1 MAMQR
6 NYFTVL
12 FFLKKSKLLKN
23 GEAPICMRITI
34 NGKRAEIQI
43 KRGIDVAKWNA
54 QKECAIG
61 KERKYQEINH
71 YLDTIRTKILQI
83 HRELEQDGKP
93 ITADI
98 IKNIYYGGHS
108 TPKMLLEVFQE
119 HNLEYR
125 ELMNKEY
132 AEGTVLRYERTAR
145 YLKEFIS
152 EQYNLTDI
160 PLKSIN
166 YEFITKF
173 EHFIK
178 IQKNCA
184 QNATVKYLKNLKKI
198 IKTALIKKWI
208 TDDPFAE
215 IHFKQTKCNR
225 EFLNET
231 EIRKI
236 INKDFDIQRLQTVR
250 DIFIFCCFTGLAFTD
265 VKNLKKEHLV
275 QADNGEWWIRK
286 AREKTDNMCD
296 IPLLDIPR
304 LILEKYQ
311 SNPICNE
318 KGLLLP
324 VPSNQRMNSYLK
336 EIADVGLLL
345 PVPSNQ
351 RMNSYLKEIAD
362 VCGIQKNLSTHIARH
377 TFASLA
383 IANKVS
389 LESIAKMLGHT
400 DIRTTRIYAKIMNST
415 IANEMK
421 VLQNKFAI

>member
-1 MAMQR
+1 M
-6 NYFTVL
+6 
-12 FFLKKSKLLKN
+12 
-23 GEAPICMRITI
+23 
-34 NGKRAEIQI
+34 
-43 KRGIDVAKWNA
+43 
-54 QKECAIG
+54 
-61 KERKYQEINH
+61 
-71 YLDTIRTKILQI
+71 
-83 HRELEQDGKP
+83 
-93 ITADI
+93 
-98 IKNIYYGGHS
+98 
-108 TPKMLLEVFQE
+108 
-119 HNLEYR
+119 
-125 ELMNKEY
+125 
-132 AEGTVLRYERTAR
+132 
-145 YLKEFIS
+145 
-152 EQYNLTDI
+152 
-160 PLKSIN
+160 
-166 YEFITKF
+166 
-173 EHFIK
+173 
-178 IQKNCA
+178 
-184 QNATVKYLKNLKKI
+184 KYLKNLKKI

-225 EFLNET
+225 EFLNEM
-231 EIRKI
+231 ELRKI

-265 VKNLKKEHLV
+265 VKNLKKEHFV

-318 KGLLLP
+318 K
-324 VPSNQRMNSYLK
+324 
-336 EIADVGLLL
+336 GLLL

>member
-1 MAMQR
+1 MNLSR
-6 NYFTVL
+6 TVN
-12 FFLKKSKLLKN
+12 LLQ
-23 GEAPICMRITI
+23 
-34 NGKRAEIQI
+34 QI
-43 KRGIDVAKWNA
+43 
-54 QKECAIG
+54 
-61 KERKYQEINH
+61 
-71 YLDTIRTKILQI
+71 LS
-83 HRELEQDGKP
+83 
-93 ITADI
+93 
-98 IKNIYYGGHS
+98 KNIYYGEHS

-119 HNLEYR
+119 HNSEYR

-152 EQYNLTDI
+152 EQYKLADI

-225 EFLNET
+225 EFLNEM
-231 EIRKI
+231 ELRKI

-336 EIADVGLLL
+336 EIADV
-345 PVPSNQ
+345 
-351 RMNSYLKEIAD
+351 
-362 VCGIQKNLSTHIARH
+362 CGIQKNLSTHIARH

>member
-1 MAMQR
+1 
-6 NYFTVL
+6 
-12 FFLKKSKLLKN
+12 
-23 GEAPICMRITI
+23 
-34 NGKRAEIQI
+34 
-43 KRGIDVAKWNA
+43 
-54 QKECAIG
+54 
-61 KERKYQEINH
+61 
-71 YLDTIRTKILQI
+71 
-83 HRELEQDGKP
+83 
-93 ITADI
+93 
-98 IKNIYYGGHS
+98 
-108 TPKMLLEVFQE
+108 
-119 HNLEYR
+119 
-125 ELMNKEY
+125 MNKEY

-152 EQYNLTDI
+152 EQYKLADI

-225 EFLNET
+225 EFLNEM
-231 EIRKI
+231 ELRKI

-286 AREKTDNMCD
+286 AREKIDNMCD

-336 EIADVGLLL
+336 EIADV
-345 PVPSNQ
+345 
-351 RMNSYLKEIAD
+351 
-362 VCGIQKNLSTHIARH
+362 CGIQKNLSTHIARH
-377 TFASLA
+377 TCATLL
-383 IANKVS
+383 IHQGVPITTVQK
-389 LESIAKMLGHT
+389 LLGHT
-400 DIRTTRIYAKIMNST
+400 SVKTTEIYSEILADT
-415 IANEMK
+415 IVRDLK
-421 VLQNKFAI
+421 LIKRRGKL

>member
-34 NGKRAEIQI
+34 NGKRAEVQI
-43 KRGIDVAKWNA
+43 KRSIDVTKWNT

-61 KERKYQEINH
+61 REKKYQEINH

-98 IKNIYYGGHS
+98 IKNIYYGEHS

-119 HNLEYR
+119 HNSEYR

-152 EQYNLTDI
+152 EQYKLADI

-225 EFLNET
+225 EFLNEM
-231 EIRKI
+231 ELRKI

-250 DIFIFCCFTGLAFTD
+250 DIFIFCLYTGLSYIDLCNLTKEDIKLAFD
-265 VKNLKKEHLV
+265 GKL
-275 QADNGEWWIRK
+275 WIMIK
-286 AREKTDNMCD
+286 REKTGVDSNV
-296 IPLLDIPR
+296 PLLEIPKQ
-304 LILEKYQ
+304 ILAKY
-311 SNPICNE
+311 E
-318 KGLLLP
+318 GKMKGGKLLP
-324 VPSNQRMNSYLK
+324 VISNQKMNEYLG
-336 EIADVGLLL
+336 EIA
-345 PVPSNQ
+345 
-351 RMNSYLKEIAD
+351 E
-362 VCGIQKNLSTHIARH
+362 VCQIDKRITFHLARH
-377 TFASLA
+377 TFATEICLTQGVPIES
-383 IANKVS
+383 VS
-389 LESIAKMLGHT
+389 KMLGHT
-400 DIRTTRIYAKIMNST
+400 NIQTTQIYARVVDRKLSHDMAVLEQKLQSKGKRP
-415 IANEMK
+415 IAIVNP
-421 VLQNKFAI
+421 

>member
-34 NGKRAEIQI
+34 NGKRAEVQI
-43 KRGIDVAKWNA
+43 KRSIDVTKWNT

-61 KERKYQEINH
+61 REKKYQEINH

-98 IKNIYYGGHS
+98 IKNIYYGEHS

-119 HNLEYR
+119 HNSEYR

-152 EQYNLTDI
+152 EQYKLADI

-225 EFLNET
+225 EFLNEM
-231 EIRKI
+231 ELRKI

-250 DIFIFCCFTGLAFTD
+250 DIFIFCCFTGLAFSD
-265 VKNLKKEHLV
+265 IHGLRKEHIV
-275 QADNGEWWIRK
+275 EDSNGVRWIRK
-286 AREKTDNMCD
+286 GRQKTKIMCN
-296 IPLLDIPR
+296 IPLMEVPLK
-304 LILEKYQ
+304 ILGKY
-311 SNPICNE
+311 STNEYCKSRDVLFPVLCNQ
-318 KGLLLP
+318 K
-324 VPSNQRMNSYLK
+324 MNAYLK
-336 EIADVGLLL
+336 ELAD
-345 PVPSNQ
+345 
-351 RMNSYLKEIAD
+351 I
-362 VCGIQKNLSTHIARH
+362 CGIKKILTTHVARH
-377 TFASLA
+377 TFATFALANGVSIESVAKNVGAYQCSDDPSLCTC
-383 IANKVS
+383 VRPY
-389 LESIAKMLGHT
+389 GDT
-400 DIRTTRIYAKIMNST
+400 
-415 IANEMK
+415 
-421 VLQNKFAI
+421 